1 MCGCSRKRGR
11 GTLSNELDDDAK
23 TRAAQGRRRQNGEGW
38 DTGQDRP
45 GGDLWATSQLGRT
58 QNECASIVPVY
69 SQVMRDELDDE
80 AKTRAAHGG
89 RRNRQQDWYTGHDE
103 PYGDVWATALVG
115 RKQTECA
122 AAVAREAEAHY
133 RMSSTTTPKHVPL
146 RADGGKMG
154 KAGTQD
160 RTDQVETSGQHPN
173 SGARKMNVLP

>member
-45 GGDLWATSQLGRT
+45 GGDLWAT
-58 QNECASIVPVY
+58 
-69 SQVMRDELDDE
+69 
-80 AKTRAAHGG
+80 
-89 RRNRQQDWYTGHDE
+89 
-103 PYGDVWATALVG
+103 ALVG
-115 RKQTECA
+115 RKQTERA
-122 AAVAREAEAHY
+122 PAVARQAEAHY